1 MSDGSK
7 SDGPAVLIAGVGAVG
22 ARAARQL
29 VDTEGIG
36 RLVLVERRPDQRRAT
51 LDAIGERA
59 VALDDPYGEWPDDIA
74 IVVSALP
81 ASGDARL
88 ARLAIERGV
97 PFLSGTEDAETI
109 DELLALQ
116 PIVRAASA
124 SVVIGCGLA
133 PGLSD
138 VLARHAASAL
148 DDVDEV
154 HIARVGTSGPASV
167 ATMRR
172 ALRERPREWRDGG
185 WHEGRRRP
193 TRELVWFPEPVG
205 GRDCDAVASGIALLH
220 RQFPDAQRLTV
231 RYGEGE
237 DAASWRRTGDAAAWG
252 AARVEVWGRRGRARD
267 SIVYGVVERTAVA
280 TGTMLAVVAASM
292 LGVLDL
298 GRPQGPG
305 VFAAAEFL
313 EPVRVLTE
321 LARRGVKA
329 ATFEGVGGESP
340 AIPARG

>member
-1 MSDGSK
+1 MSNIGAN
-7 SDGPAVLIAGVGAVG
+7 GPTVLLAGVGAVG

-29 VDTEGIG
+29 VDTAGIG
-36 RLVLVERRPDQRRAT
+36 RLVIAERRPDPRRAA

-59 VALDDPYGEWPDDIA
+59 VDLDDPYGEWPDGIA
-74 IVVSALP
+74 AVISALP
-81 ASGDARL
+81 ASGDAPL

-97 PFLSGTEDAETI
+97 PFVSGTEDAETI
-109 DELLALQ
+109 DELLAMQ
-116 PIVRAASA
+116 PAARAASVA
-124 SVVIGCGLA
+124 IVIGCGLA

-148 DDVDEV
+148 DEVDEV

-167 ATMRR
+167 ATMKR

-185 WHEGRRRP
+185 WHEGRRRA

-205 GRDCDAVASGIALLH
+205 GRDCDAVASGITLLQ

-231 RYGEGE
+231 RYGEGDE
-237 DAASWRRTGDAAAWG
+237 SASWRRTGDASAWG

-267 SIVYGVVERTAVA
+267 SIVYGIVERTAVA
-280 TGTMLAVVAASM
+280 TGTMLAVVSASM
-292 LGVLDL
+292 LGALEL
-298 GRPQGPG
+298 GRPAGPG
-305 VFAAAEFL
+305 VFAPAEFL
-313 EPVRVLTE
+313 EPVPLLTE
-321 LARRGVKA
+321 LSRRGVKA

-340 AIPARG
+340 ATAARG